1 MFHLV
6 FFLSLFFLITY
17 HNLINPAKKR
27 LDEIS
32 AAAAKEYSMEKAIT
46 KMKEDW
52 ADMQF
57 DLVPY
62 RETVIPA

>member
-1 MFHLV
+1 MILKY
-6 FFLSLFFLITY
+6 LT
-17 HNLINPAKKR
+17 R

-32 AAAAKEYSMEKAIT
+32 GAAAKEYSMEKAIQ

-52 ADMQF
+52 SEMHF

-62 RETVIPA
+62 RETVIA